1 MTKSTTI
8 NKDPY
13 IYVEK
18 NVLTKHRCESLIK
31 KFEGDSRKSPGAVAG
46 GLDFD
51 TKKSTDLL
59 ISHFDDWNKH
69 DTYIHPKLTQV
80 LQNYYDHLNKKL
92 STACPNHLHGMP
104 PANIKD
110 TGYQI
115 QRTDPGDG
123 YIWHNDFTVSMQDGE
138 QCTRQL
144 TFIFYLN
151 TVDEGWTQFYNG
163 DQISPETGT
172 VVIFPATWTYVH
184 QGYPPLQTKYIMTG
198 WVWTQGCFGV

>member
-1 MTKSTTI
+1 MKKSTTI
-8 NKDPY
+8 NNDPY

-18 NVLTKHRCESLIK
+18 NVLTKHRCNSLIK
-31 KFEGDSRKSPGAVAG
+31 KFEQDSRKSQGWVAG
-46 GLDFD
+46 GLDLD

-59 ISHFDDWNKH
+59 ISTCSDWKEH
-69 DTYIHPKLTQV
+69 DSFIHPKLTQAI
-80 LQNYYDHLNKKL
+80 QNYYEHLNKKL
-92 STACPNHLHGMP
+92 AKACPNHIHGMP
-104 PANIKD
+104 PAAIKD

-115 QRTDPGDG
+115 QRTSPGDG
-123 YIWHNDFTVSMQDGE
+123 YIWHNDFTVGMHDGE

-163 DQISPETGT
+163 DQIAPETGT

-198 WVWTQGCFGV
+198 WVWTQGCFGK